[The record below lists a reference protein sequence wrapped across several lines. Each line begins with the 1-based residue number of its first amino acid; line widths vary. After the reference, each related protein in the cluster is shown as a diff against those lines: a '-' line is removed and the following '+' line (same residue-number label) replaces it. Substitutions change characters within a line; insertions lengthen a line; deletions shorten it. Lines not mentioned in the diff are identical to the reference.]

1 MSIELQIRASTM
13 AAIAARAVQARLW
26 ETCFAPF
33 PAGYLDRADVAGP
46 IEVVAA
52 NATVRLRVPVELYVV
67 SRAAVLAAPNAV
79 PAGATAPTGT
89 VVVVLELAVNGALVS
104 LRCVDVELGALAG
117 VLGADA
123 AAAKETIRQAVGSPA
138 AADLTTTLQRLGMS
152 APSSSRVELVAGV
165 VSIRFEPAG
174 SAVDQ
179 LFPGQ
184 EWGMFLDGRAVE
196 RLAISRVPVNLG
208 ARITSLNLEA
218 HWRPAGTTPH
228 VDIDYAGKAQVPDPF
243 AGDVDGTLACDFSL
257 TPTITKLLRTTV
269 HWSLHIDLGDAVP
282 GFVDDLVE
290 GAIAAALNPT
300 KFGGTAIG
308 NHAFTIDS
316 PLPEVAFGGARCG
329 YTSVLASPAGMTI
342 GGLVRLPADAGKDT
356 VHLSVHAF
364 GLPSR
369 LYLCRELA
377 RSGSGVPPSTVTIAE
392 LSTSA
397 RVWLDSSGAIC
408 DLEIVSPGDWIR
420 PYIRRPAET
429 PEIDVVIPSAV
440 ALGIVQPVRI
450 VVRTSRGVRLVDL
463 GTPPA
468 VEVDANGNVTNAV
481 RSYIDNCL
489 YITVGQGRDHVV
501 GWGSEGGQGLDL
513 DVLVPPLEHPD
524 WATFLSRHRGIDVQ
538 LMTLSALE
546 PGELIQFRSRD
557 HAVDVTADRLGRALV
572 PVLLPL
578 ADNAAPASLIRVNR
592 RPIDGRFSVEST
604 TFLSQASL
612 PAGSRNSLSAV

>member
-89 VVVVLELAVNGALVS
+89 VVVVLELAVTGALVS

-316 PLPEVAFGGARCG
+316 PLPEVAFGG
-329 YTSVLASPAGMTI
+329 
-342 GGLVRLPADAGKDT
+342 
-356 VHLSVHAF
+356 
-364 GLPSR
+364 
-369 LYLCRELA
+369 
-377 RSGSGVPPSTVTIAE
+377 
-392 LSTSA
+392 
-397 RVWLDSSGAIC
+397 
-408 DLEIVSPGDWIR
+408 
-420 PYIRRPAET
+420 
-429 PEIDVVIPSAV
+429 
-440 ALGIVQPVRI
+440 
-450 VVRTSRGVRLVDL
+450 
-463 GTPPA
+463 
-468 VEVDANGNVTNAV
+468 
-481 RSYIDNCL
+481 
-489 YITVGQGRDHVV
+489 
-501 GWGSEGGQGLDL
+501 
-513 DVLVPPLEHPD
+513 
-524 WATFLSRHRGIDVQ
+524 
-538 LMTLSALE
+538 
-546 PGELIQFRSRD
+546 
-557 HAVDVTADRLGRALV
+557 
-572 PVLLPL
+572 
-578 ADNAAPASLIRVNR
+578 
-592 RPIDGRFSVEST
+592 
-604 TFLSQASL
+604 
-612 PAGSRNSLSAV
+612 